1 MTVNRPW
8 TCSPTARFQQR
19 ARFRRTTSSG
29 PFDRV
34 PEADSEFAPGY
45 SWPPHLYQE
54 NPSVEEAGQ
63 PVNGARLSVV
73 GQFAATRLSRTRLC
87 ASQRAELG
95 GLARMTERKRS
106 EMHASSHRARVF
118 FEVGFQERV
127 FDRVFCESRIIETN
141 ADELASTVP
150 DEHAAPSDS
159 VIC

>member
-106 EMHASSHRARVF
+106 EMHASVTSCSGIFRGRVS
-118 FEVGFQERV
+118 GTRLRQSLLRV
-127 FDRVFCESRIIETN
+127 QDYRNEC
-141 ADELASTVP
+141 
-150 DEHAAPSDS
+150 
-159 VIC
+159 